1 MLAYECLCILY
12 FIAHLCVCV
21 FSGCVILC
29 VCVFLFMP
37 LWVEL
42 NPWWSL
48 IPSRGVSLCHD
59 HRESESE
66 RGRRMLCD
74 GKEVVKWTTA
84 VAIETLL
91 ATQHCC
97 YPACLSANFRPV
109 VSMNISV
116 GSHFSGTPCAYDKL
130 YIWYSRGEE
139 KKIYLTARRHWNSP
153 LSSQIKASAWERF
166 EAYPAEKPFV
176 IWS

>member
-1 MLAYECLCILY
+1 MLETKDMLSLCFSPTHLHPNGCLVAFFVCLLFSFSTVHEGLWGNVSFRVFRVCLCAFAFCIL
-12 FIAHLCVCV
+12 FIAHLCVCL
-21 FSGCVILC
+21 FRCVILC
-29 VCVFLFMP
+29 ENECVWFLFML

-59 HRESESE
+59 HRESEGEGGRE
-66 RGRRMLCD
+66 RERHECSD

-109 VSMNISV
+109 VSMNI
-116 GSHFSGTPCAYDKL
+116 
-130 YIWYSRGEE
+130 
-139 KKIYLTARRHWNSP
+139 
-153 LSSQIKASAWERF
+153 
-166 EAYPAEKPFV
+166 
-176 IWS
+176 